1 MSTMNRMEEELS
13 MLNNEIGDLESQIS
27 DAERRAEA
35 NIQPLKDEL
44 AEVKRDK
51 TLYASKNDSDMVSE
65 CIRKEDNLKFKISS
79 QWNESLHLKD
89 ELTQLKK
96 QKKNLEYE
104 ISLEKDKQKRKNQ
117 VLAQMNIVLD
127 NYTRKESLRQAAID
141 SGTNPDTVEQ
151 WMEWG
156 RNDFNETSA
165 YFYKRKVEIDE
176 EKKKLEAEKL
186 LRQMDDVINAYKKT
200 GSLKQA
206 SRLANVSYDTVM
218 YWHEWGSRG
227 FGEEN
232 TYFYKKIK
240 DI

>member
-1 MSTMNRMEEELS
+1 
-13 MLNNEIGDLESQIS
+13 
-27 DAERRAEA
+27 
-35 NIQPLKDEL
+35 
-44 AEVKRDK
+44 
-51 TLYASKNDSDMVSE
+51 
-65 CIRKEDNLKFKISS
+65 
-79 QWNESLHLKD
+79 
-89 ELTQLKK
+89 
-96 QKKNLEYE
+96 
-104 ISLEKDKQKRKNQ
+104 
-117 VLAQMNIVLD
+117 
-127 NYTRKESLRQAAID
+127 
-141 SGTNPDTVEQ
+141 
-151 WMEWG
+151 
-156 RNDFNETSA
+156 A